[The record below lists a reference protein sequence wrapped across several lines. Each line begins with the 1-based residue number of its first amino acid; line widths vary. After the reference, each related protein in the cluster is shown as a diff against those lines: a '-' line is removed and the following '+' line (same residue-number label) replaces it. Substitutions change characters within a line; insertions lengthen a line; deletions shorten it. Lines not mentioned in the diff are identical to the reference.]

1 MMTNLNIRSAN
12 ADDAENLAL
21 MVEALLGEIM
31 DGIGSP
37 VFNFNGDDTRL
48 RLRQFLDQGNFIVF
62 IAEQRNAEAI
72 GFIALTESHALYAEG
87 AFGIIPEFFVRP
99 NFRSQQVGLRLLE
112 QAKAYG
118 HSRGWKRLEVTT
130 PPLPQFDKT
139 LAFYQREGFAVT
151 GGRKLK
157 ALL

>member
-1 MMTNLNIRSAN
+1 METIAIRKAN
-12 ADDAENLAL
+12 AGDAENIAA
-21 MVEALLGEIM
+21 MVGELLNAIM
-31 DGIGSP
+31 AGIGSP
-37 VFNFNGDDTRL
+37 VFNFNPEDTLL
-48 RLRQFLDQGNFIVF
+48 RLRTFLEQGNYTVF
-62 IAEQRNAEAI
+62 IAEQGDTEAA

-87 AFGIIPEFFVRP
+87 AFGTIPEFFVRP
-99 NFRSQQVGLRLLE
+99 EFRSQQVGLRLLE

-118 HSRGWKRLEVTT
+118 RTQGWKRLEVTT
-130 PPLPQFDKT
+130 PPLPEFDKT